1 MANTT
6 YDTIKSMKPAPW
18 SKSTVADGNAL
29 NQNFLEPTHQK
40 DLTLAAAI
48 DQVKNTVDEYNEII
62 NEINNI
68 ADTAQHQA
76 QEAENSVVD
85 LDANLNIV
93 SAGLADAASAISALE
108 TNKQDKIYVD
118 STTISGDGSHDNPYT
133 VIGGGG
139 GGGPVPTIVGN
150 MGVSAAYV
158 SENNQYVIGLSGT
171 KNLVFESS
179 ADTIVFA
186 SSAAGKYNFEVNPE
200 LVNKWNAG
208 TSAFTN
214 NGFSGIGTSSSRI
227 GVDETGMS
235 TSYKYG
241 WNPQLHK
248 WSEINEG
255 GGTGTTY
262 NFDNGTNGTLSGN
275 GHDVPIAVNTDVL
288 ATKNWVSEQQYIANV
303 SIDSTYLSG
312 DGATHPIGINNS
324 YTEHWNE
331 AYNVSESYKL
341 ASARYDAHSA
351 LSATKLDKSI
361 WDNNSGKFV
370 TSAGLDQNTQYAM
383 TTNGWAEIQGG
394 GGTDYD
400 IVGNNG
406 VSAKKDTANNQYIV
420 GLSGD
425 YVKKSGDTMTGGLT
439 ISAATGNNI
448 LAVTSA
454 ATQLGASRQTE
465 SNFGQ
470 NNNAM
475 GTNWIGV
482 DANNRGFFKFVRG
495 GSVGELNGNSLQM
508 SFSPNAGNGE
518 IVAKCSQNGER
529 DSVIVNVEQS
539 GYNSMET
546 FDPTN
551 GPNYMLRKTANGFAI
566 GAKVVNV
573 TALPGTTDANTYY
586 FIYDQT

>member
-48 DQVKNTVDEYNEII
+48 DQVKNTVDEYNEVI
-62 NEINNI
+62 NEINDI
-68 ADTAQHQA
+68 ADAAQHQA

-85 LDANLNIV
+85 LDTNLNIV

-118 STTISGDGSHDNPYT
+118 PTTISGDGSHDNPYT

-262 NFDNGTNGTLSGN
+262 NFDNGPNGTLSGN
-275 GHDVPIAVNTDVL
+275 GHDNPIAVNTDVL

-324 YTEHWNE
+324 YTEHWND
-331 AYNVSESYKL
+331 AYNVSEAYKL
-341 ASARYDAHSA
+341 ASGRYDAHSA

-370 TSAGLDQNTQYAM
+370 TSAGLDPDIQYAM
-383 TTNGWAEIQGG
+383 TTNGWAEITGGSSFTGAETDNWISGDGTSNKPIGLSAEAASAIEAMADQYQIDGGQYVSVLPNSTTHKVVVGLDNQAANAIADVIASANIWDEASAVSTKSHTTINANQVITTENQGTSASVSAVQYVNHETF
-394 GGTDYD
+394 GTAPKQLFVCQNDYD
-400 IVGNNG
+400 LINHLNICNG
-406 VSAKKDTANNQYIV
+406 KGTLFFVCSAI
-420 GLSGD
+420 
-425 YVKKSGDTMTGGLT
+425 
-439 ISAATGNNI
+439 
-448 LAVTSA
+448 
-454 ATQLGASRQTE
+454 
-465 SNFGQ
+465 
-470 NNNAM
+470 
-475 GTNWIGV
+475 
-482 DANNRGFFKFVRG
+482 
-495 GSVGELNGNSLQM
+495 
-508 SFSPNAGNGE
+508 
-518 IVAKCSQNGER
+518 
-529 DSVIVNVEQS
+529 
-539 GYNSMET
+539 
-546 FDPTN
+546 
-551 GPNYMLRKTANGFAI
+551 
-566 GAKVVNV
+566 
-573 TALPGTTDANTYY
+573 
-586 FIYDQT
+586 